1 LRVRIALAVGFVAI
15 SLVGCAQASHRASA
29 PVVEPLQ
36 ASETPTSTPVE
47 SPKPLPDTSSLDQ
60 AAAACGISIS
70 HSEGHGYYSTVY
82 EPNGGG
88 VAVASLLFSRTMDK
102 NIDGLL
108 TVKSVDCFLSTF
120 TKDVSVQTLKG
131 ATAASPYVKMWSTN
145 GHTWNLSGASS
156 DLMGQV
162 MLGWLYE

>member
-36 ASETPTSTPVE
+36 A
-47 SPKPLPDTSSLDQ
+47 TSSLDQ